1 MIQYLLNLL
10 NNPFIT
16 MFLICLL
23 GYILGSIK
31 FFNISLGSSGILL
44 IALVFG
50 HFGFSTLDVIRNL
63 GLIMFVTSIGYLAGP
78 EFIRLFK
85 SKALSF
91 VFLGITVVTIG
102 ALLCALVIIFGNV
115 PADLAIGM
123 FTGALTST
131 PGLAA
136 ATELLGDM
144 AATGYGIAY
153 PFGVLGVVIFV
164 QLAFKLSKNDH
175 NNESNLN
182 LSDNDPTYKTKKYIV
197 IEKTGFFALALAI
210 VFGVIVANI
219 KIPLGSNIFFSLG
232 TSGGP
237 LLVGLLFGHFQHLG
251 PISLTCSKSTL
262 STIKELGLILFLIG
276 AGTQAGAGFWE
287 ILSMYGIKLFIFG
300 ALITIIPMLLG
311 YLVAKYVFKLS
322 LFDNL
327 GAITGGMTST
337 PALGALIAVAN
348 TDSVAA
354 SYAATYPIA
363 LTMVV
368 LITQVLALIFM

>member
-31 FFNISLGSSGILL
+31 FFKISLGSSGILL

-50 HFGFSTLDVIRNL
+50 HFGFSTPDVIRNL
-63 GLIMFVTSIGYLAGP
+63 GLIMFVTAIGYLAGP

-91 VFLGITVVTIG
+91 VFLGITIVTIG

-164 QLAFKLSKNDH
+164 QVAFKLTKKDPSNG
-175 NNESNLN
+175 SNLN
-182 LSDNDPTYKTKKYIV
+182 LSDNNSAYNTKKYIV

-262 STIKELGLILFLIG
+262 STVKELGLILFLIG

-287 ILSMYGIKLFIFG
+287 ILNIYGIKLFIFG

-368 LITQVLALIFM
+368 IITQVLALIFM

>member
-1 MIQYLLNLL
+1 MIQYLLSLL

-31 FFNISLGSSGILL
+31 FFKISLGSSGILL

-50 HFGFSTLDVIRNL
+50 HFGFSTPDVIRNL
-63 GLIMFVTSIGYLAGP
+63 GLIMFVTAIGYLAGP

-102 ALLCALVIIFGNV
+102 AFLCALVIIFGNV

-164 QLAFKLSKNDH
+164 QVAFKLSKNDH
-175 NNESNLN
+175 NNGSNLN
-182 LSDNDPTYKTKKYIV
+182 LSDNNPTYNTKKYIV

-237 LLVGLLFGHFQHLG
+237 LLVGLLFGHFKHLG

-262 STIKELGLILFLIG
+262 STFKELGLILFLIG

-287 ILSMYGIKLFIFG
+287 ILNIYGIKLFIFG

-368 LITQVLALIFM
+368 IITQVLALIFM

>member
-1 MIQYLLNLL
+1 MIQYLLSLL

-31 FFNISLGSSGILL
+31 FFKISLGSSGILL

-50 HFGFSTLDVIRNL
+50 HFGFSTPDVIRNL

-91 VFLGITVVTIG
+91 VFLGITIVTIG

-164 QLAFKLSKNDH
+164 QVAFKLTKKDPSNG
-175 NNESNLN
+175 SNLN
-182 LSDNDPTYKTKKYIV
+182 LSDNNSAYNTKKYIV

-262 STIKELGLILFLIG
+262 STVKELGLILFLIG

-287 ILSMYGIKLFIFG
+287 ILNIYGIKLFIFG

-368 LITQVLALIFM
+368 IITQVLALIFM

>member
-31 FFNISLGSSGILL
+31 FFKISLGSSGILL

-50 HFGFSTLDVIRNL
+50 HFGFSTPDVIRNL

-91 VFLGITVVTIG
+91 VFLGITIVTIG

-164 QLAFKLSKNDH
+164 QLAFKLTKKDPSNG
-175 NNESNLN
+175 SNLN
-182 LSDNDPTYKTKKYIV
+182 LSDNNSAYNTKKYIV

-262 STIKELGLILFLIG
+262 STVKELGLILFLIG

-287 ILSMYGIKLFIFG
+287 ILNIYGIKLFIFG

-368 LITQVLALIFM
+368 IITQVLALIFM

>member
-31 FFNISLGSSGILL
+31 FFKISLGSSGILL

-50 HFGFSTLDVIRNL
+50 HFGFSTPDVIRNL

-91 VFLGITVVTIG
+91 VFLGITIVTIG

-164 QLAFKLSKNDH
+164 QVAFKLTKKDPSNG
-175 NNESNLN
+175 SNLN
-182 LSDNDPTYKTKKYIV
+182 LSDNNSAYNTKKYIV

-262 STIKELGLILFLIG
+262 STVKELGLILFLIG

-287 ILSMYGIKLFIFG
+287 ILNIYGIKLFIFG

-368 LITQVLALIFM
+368 IITQVLALIFM

>member
-1 MIQYLLNLL
+1 MIQYLLSLL

-31 FFNISLGSSGILL
+31 FFKISLGSSGILL

-50 HFGFSTLDVIRNL
+50 HFGFSTPDVIRNL
-63 GLIMFVTSIGYLAGP
+63 GLIMFVTAIGYLAGP

-102 ALLCALVIIFGNV
+102 AFLCALVIIFGNV

-164 QLAFKLSKNDH
+164 QVAFKLSKNDH
-175 NNESNLN
+175 NNGSNLN
-182 LSDNDPTYKTKKYIV
+182 LSDNNPTYNTKKYIV

-262 STIKELGLILFLIG
+262 STVKELGLILFLIG

-287 ILSMYGIKLFIFG
+287 ILNIYGIKLFIFG

-368 LITQVLALIFM
+368 IITQVLALIFM

>member
-1 MIQYLLNLL
+1 MIQYLQNLL
-10 NNPFIT
+10 DNTFIT

-23 GYILGSIK
+23 GYLLGSIK
-31 FFNISLGSSGILL
+31 FKNISLGSSGILL

-50 HFGFSTLDVIRNL
+50 HFGYSIPDVVRNL

-78 EFIRLFK
+78 EFVRLFK

-91 VFLGITVVTIG
+91 IFLGSIIVTIG

-115 PADLAIGM
+115 PTELAIGM

-164 QLAFKLSKNDH
+164 QIVFKTTKDINKASLSQIMIKEDQT
-175 NNESNLN
+175 
-182 LSDNDPTYKTKKYIV
+182 TYTKKYII
-197 IEKTGFFALALAI
+197 IEKSGFFALALAI
-210 VFGVIVANI
+210 VFGVIIANI
-219 KIPLGSNIFFSLG
+219 KIPLGSNISFSLG

-251 PISLTCSKSTL
+251 PISLKCSKTTL
-262 STIKELGLILFLIG
+262 TTIKELGLILFLIG
-276 AGTQAGAGFWE
+276 AGTQAGTGFWE
-287 ILSMYGIKLFIFG
+287 ILTIYGFKLFIFG
-300 ALITIIPMLLG
+300 AIITLLPMIFG
-311 YLVAKYVFKLS
+311 YLIAKYIFRLP

-337 PALGALIAVAN
+337 PALGALISVS
-348 TDSVAA
+348 DSDNVAA

-368 LITQVLALIFM
+368 ILTQVLALIFL

>member
-1 MIQYLLNLL
+1 MIQYLLSLL

-23 GYILGSIK
+23 GYIFGSIK
-31 FFNISLGSSGILL
+31 FFKISLGSSGILL

-50 HFGFSTLDVIRNL
+50 HFGFSTPDVIRNL

-91 VFLGITVVTIG
+91 VFLGITIVTIG

-164 QLAFKLSKNDH
+164 QVAFKLTKKDPSNG
-175 NNESNLN
+175 SNLN
-182 LSDNDPTYKTKKYIV
+182 LSDNNSAYNTKKYIV

-262 STIKELGLILFLIG
+262 STVKELGLILFLIG

-287 ILSMYGIKLFIFG
+287 ILNIYGIKLFIFG

-368 LITQVLALIFM
+368 IITQVLALIFM

>member
-31 FFNISLGSSGILL
+31 FIKISLGSSGILL

-50 HFGFSTLDVIRNL
+50 HFGFSTPDVIRNL

-91 VFLGITVVTIG
+91 VFLGITIVTIG

-164 QLAFKLSKNDH
+164 QVAFKLTKKDPSNG
-175 NNESNLN
+175 SNLN
-182 LSDNDPTYKTKKYIV
+182 LSDNNSAYNTKKYIV

-262 STIKELGLILFLIG
+262 STVKELGLILFLIG

-287 ILSMYGIKLFIFG
+287 ILNIYGIKLFIFG

-368 LITQVLALIFM
+368 IITQVLALIFM